1 MVKKKHFIKVLMII
15 SPANSSRKTGPDHVD
30 ARQLLTMIASSDISY
45 LNFGY
50 PQTRTTF
57 NSYLLR
63 DNSGD
68 YEVFRPFVWN
78 HICFTFK
85 KGSYSRIVLV
95 GESY

>member
-1 MVKKKHFIKVLMII
+1 MTQFTTF
-15 SPANSSRKTGPDHVD
+15 RKNGSDDVE

-63 DNSGD
+63 DTAGD
-68 YEVFRPFVWN
+68 YEVFRPYVWN
-78 HICFTFK
+78 HICFSFQ
-85 KGSYSRIVLV
+85 KGNYSRIVLV
-95 GESY
+95 KIYSYVD